1 MLPLSRKPSFPPPP
15 TPAPPPPYHNN
26 RSFRLTGGD
35 LDDLHLQLPDTAQL
49 HSMGLAPSRVAKPSS
64 LHPRAVSPMP
74 VVDSDTAERNA
85 LQNRSRSAYHDQRPG
100 LLESQSQARPA
111 SSSPNFSSPTSPP
124 SDSSASRS
132 AHGMKLA
139 MVPPP
144 SHPPPSRPPPP
155 PPLSDPVAYPGRPTE
170 PSANTSPPQT
180 GQHRSMFRSFASLG
194 LSRNTRPTTATDA
207 AARHAAE
214 EQSQLTAEENVRRAV
229 QGRHIVIQSSPQ
241 DMAID
246 HVRSRIEALLQGR
259 LPSDEERNTIFSTCA
274 RACESEGLDISTV
287 LQETLIEG
295 YPAIYW
301 AIINRA
307 VSAECGGVAADSL
320 VFALLD
326 VCRPLS
332 PATLAAIRVACMTAS
347 DNALL
352 QRLFRS
358 IPPLSHIS
366 TRDALLLGPANEED
380 RVEVEERRNGTG
392 SWVALIKIPRFRLRM
407 RVCQSVSVEFI
418 ASGRIWILAFSA
430 VVETLRDGR
439 SENRWFL
446 SLELGEHSP
455 ATEVNASLVV
465 VGSSDA
471 TEDGDSEDPLSRSV
485 LLCPPMTKLSPG
497 RDKAIKIRLDDGP
510 LGHQLLNE
518 SSILVDSNRALH
530 ARLSQSAVPVLALD
544 SASIASSTSQ
554 ELSPSSP
561 EISYS
566 VVTQH
571 SHPSRPRNPMPVRGS
586 QPPADS
592 SSPPSPQKK
601 KEEKIFVS
609 LRKGGRYR

>member
-1 MLPLSRKPSFPPPP
+1 
-15 TPAPPPPYHNN
+15 
-26 RSFRLTGGD
+26 
-35 LDDLHLQLPDTAQL
+35 
-49 HSMGLAPSRVAKPSS
+49 
-64 LHPRAVSPMP
+64 
-74 VVDSDTAERNA
+74 
-85 LQNRSRSAYHDQRPG
+85 
-100 LLESQSQARPA
+100 
-111 SSSPNFSSPTSPP
+111 
-124 SDSSASRS
+124 
-132 AHGMKLA
+132 
-139 MVPPP
+139 
-144 SHPPPSRPPPP
+144 
-155 PPLSDPVAYPGRPTE
+155 
-170 PSANTSPPQT
+170 
-180 GQHRSMFRSFASLG
+180 
-194 LSRNTRPTTATDA
+194 
-207 AARHAAE
+207 
-214 EQSQLTAEENVRRAV
+214 
-229 QGRHIVIQSSPQ
+229 
-241 DMAID
+241 
-246 HVRSRIEALLQGR
+246 
-259 LPSDEERNTIFSTCA
+259 
-274 RACESEGLDISTV
+274 
-287 LQETLIEG
+287 
-295 YPAIYW
+295 
-301 AIINRA
+301 
-307 VSAECGGVAADSL
+307 
-320 VFALLD
+320 
-326 VCRPLS
+326 
-332 PATLAAIRVACMTAS
+332 VACMTAS

-471 TEDGDSEDPLSRSV
+471 TEDGDSEDPLSRSIP
-485 LLCPPMTKLSPG
+485 LCPPMTKLSPG

-544 SASIASSTSQ
+544 SSSSASSTSQ

-571 SHPSRPRNPMPVRGS
+571 SHSSRPRNPTLVRSS
-586 QPPADS
+586 QSPADS

-601 KEEKIFVS
+601 KEEKIYVS

>member
-1 MLPLSRKPSFPPPP
+1 
-15 TPAPPPPYHNN
+15 
-26 RSFRLTGGD
+26 
-35 LDDLHLQLPDTAQL
+35 
-49 HSMGLAPSRVAKPSS
+49 
-64 LHPRAVSPMP
+64 
-74 VVDSDTAERNA
+74 
-85 LQNRSRSAYHDQRPG
+85 
-100 LLESQSQARPA
+100 
-111 SSSPNFSSPTSPP
+111 
-124 SDSSASRS
+124 
-132 AHGMKLA
+132 
-139 MVPPP
+139 
-144 SHPPPSRPPPP
+144 
-155 PPLSDPVAYPGRPTE
+155 
-170 PSANTSPPQT
+170 
-180 GQHRSMFRSFASLG
+180 MFRSFASLG
-194 LSRNTRPTTATDA
+194 LSKNTRPTTATDA

-214 EQSQLTAEENVRRAV
+214 EQSQLTAEENVRRAA
-229 QGRHIVIQSSPQ
+229 QGRHIALQASPQ

-246 HVRSRIEALLQGR
+246 HVRTRIEALLQGK
-259 LPSDEERNTIFSTCA
+259 LPSDEERNSIFSTCA

-287 LQETLIEG
+287 MQETLIEG

-307 VSAECGGVAADSL
+307 VSAECGGVTPDSL

-418 ASGRIWILAFSA
+418 ASGVFCALRALIDPHNLILPLPGRIWILAFSA

-465 VGSSDA
+465 LGSSDA
-471 TEDGDSEDPLSRSV
+471 TEDGDSEGPLSRSI

-510 LGHQLLNE
+510 LGPQLLNE
-518 SSILVDSNRALH
+518 FVEIHVSCPLLLTGLSFSRSSILVDSNRALH

-544 SASIASSTSQ
+544 SSSSGSSTSQ

-571 SHPSRPRNPMPVRGS
+571 SHSSRPRIP
-586 QPPADS
+586 S

-601 KEEKIFVS
+601 KEEKIYVS